1 MRIRRQYFEEQISK
15 EVGRLEN
22 ESRFSMTRDFTQH
35 GDVSVFTHC
44 ICVAYL
50 SCSIIRF
57 FNIKANLAALIM
69 GALLHDY
76 FLYDWH
82 DGELCR
88 KIHGF
93 THPYK
98 ACANAKADF
107 ELTSVEENIIKRHMF
122 PLVPIPPRYRE
133 SWIVCLAD
141 KVCALEETLM
151 GHCKGRKMEFAEK
164 MLKQGPYE
172 E

>member
-15 EVGRLEN
+15 EVGRLES
-22 ESRFSMTRDFTQH
+22 ESRFSMTRDFIQH

-50 SCSIIRF
+50 SCSIMRF

-98 ACANAKADF
+98 ACANAKEDF
-107 ELTSVEENIIKRHMF
+107 ELSSVEENIIKRHMF
-122 PLVPIPPRYRE
+122 PLVPVPPRYKE

-141 KVCALEETLM
+141 KICACEETII
-151 GHCKGRKMEFAEK
+151 GHCKGRKMAFAEK
-164 MLKQGPYE
+164 MLQQGPFE